1 MNEMEYIKIRDWPP
15 DHAYEAYQKG
25 YYVEAMQ
32 VLHGWIEAQARGLL
46 MLIGSVH
53 FSTKLADTWDSVDE
67 MAYKDVIK
75 ALLAVG
81 QITKQESA
89 ELLHINSV
97 RNKMIHQIFKEPYE
111 KIHHGFP
118 KREYDQV
125 FKRAMRWADTMREK
139 NETII
144 E

>member
-1 MNEMEYIKIRDWPP
+1 MEYIRIRDWPP

-25 YYVEAMQ
+25 FYVEAMQ

-46 MLIGSVH
+46 MLVGSVN
-53 FSTKLADTWDSVDE
+53 FSTELADTWDSVEE
-67 MAYKDVIK
+67 MPYKDVVK
-75 ALLAVG
+75 ALLALG

-89 ELLHINSV
+89 NLLKINSV
-97 RNKMIHQIFKEPYE
+97 RNKMIHRIFKEPYE

-118 KREYDQV
+118 KPEYDRIFQE
-125 FKRAMRWADTMREK
+125 AMRWADRMREK
-139 NETII
+139 NEAII